1 MAAKSRHGVFLLLE
15 MFIMKKSAEI
25 RVLMVEPGEKP
36 KETFLKTDLDSLQK
50 AVSIGC
56 EEQGLIEIV
65 PIGKKCSILCHECG
79 KLIGLPGNRRIG
91 NDIVAGVF
99 YVFGDTPSGGMRSLT
114 DKEFEHWSN
123 VFEEPEYYT
132 DTEVT
137 ESIMLKFFGL

>member
-1 MAAKSRHGVFLLLE
+1 
-15 MFIMKKSAEI
+15 MKKAKEI

-36 KETFLKTDLDSLQK
+36 KETLLNTDLDSLQK

-65 PIGKKCSILCHECG
+65 HLDGSRCSLLLNEEGKILNL
-79 KLIGLPGNRRIG
+79 KGNRQLG
-91 NDIVAGVF
+91 EDILAGVF

-114 DKEFEHWSN
+114 DKEFEHWYK

>member
-1 MAAKSRHGVFLLLE
+1 
-15 MFIMKKSAEI
+15 MKKAKEI

-36 KETFLKTDLDSLQK
+36 KETLLTTDLDSLQK

-56 EEQGLIEIV
+56 DEQGLIEII
-65 PIGKKCSILCHECG
+65 PISRRCSMLCHECG

-99 YVFGDTPSGGMRSLT
+99 YIFGDTTSGNMRSLT
-114 DKEFEHWSN
+114 DEEFEHWYH

>member
-1 MAAKSRHGVFLLLE
+1 
-15 MFIMKKSAEI
+15 MKKTKEI

-36 KETFLKTDLDSLQK
+36 KEALLKTDLDSLQK

-65 PIGKKCSILCHECG
+65 PIGRRCSILCHEEG

-91 NDIVAGVF
+91 SDIIAGVF
-99 YVFGDTPSGGMRSLT
+99 YIFGDTPSGGMRSLT
-114 DKEFEHWSN
+114 DEEFEHWYY
-123 VFEEPEYYT
+123 VFEQPEYYT
-132 DTEVT
+132 DAEVT